1 MDARAPGLRSL
12 PVELLYEIF
21 SYLSPPDAVNLVLS
35 DYEYLS
41 RRSMGPILSRRQV
54 DALVCAPDLQNKQH
68 ASRLE
73 RLPTEILLQI
83 LAMLP
88 PIALSSLALAYY
100 HMLRHRG
107 IAGQFVQA
115 YRRNGG
121 GSS

>member
-83 LAMLP
+83 LVMLP

-115 YRRNGG
+115 YRGNGG

>member
-1 MDARAPGLRSL
+1 MAVPPPGLRRL

-21 SYLSPPDAVNLVLS
+21 SYLSPPDAVNFVFS

-41 RRSMGPILSRRQV
+41 RRSMGPILSRRHV
-54 DALVCAPDLQNKQH
+54 DALVRAPDPRNEQH

-73 RLPTEILLQI
+73 VLPTEILLQI

-100 HMLRHRG
+100 HVLRHRG
-107 IAGQFVQA
+107 IAGQFAQA
-115 YRRNGG
+115 DGGDGGG
-121 GSS
+121 GS